1 LIELRLPFPP
11 STNNLF
17 LNARRGRVLSPE
29 YRAWRDQAGWE
40 LKAQKP
46 PAMTER
52 CVIHIDIDDTR
63 QGDCA
68 NREKAVTD
76 LLVAHGVLKGDQ
88 KKYVK
93 RVSIGW
99 ETLTGCRVAIMGVE

>member
-1 LIELRLPFPP
+1 MIVWLPFPP

-17 LNARRGRVLSPE
+17 LNARKGRILSPE
-29 YRAWRDQAGWE
+29 YRAWRKEAGWA
-40 LKAQKP
+40 LQTQKP
-46 PAMTER
+46 PALTTR
-52 CVIHIDIDDTR
+52 VILTIDLDDTK

-76 LLVAHGVLKGDQ
+76 LLVAHKVIPGDQ
-88 KKYVK
+88 KKWVK

-99 ETLTGCRVAIMGVE
+99 ESIKECRVRIEPV